1 MYALITYHIDNSLQS
16 LGKEYREFFFT
27 LILYE
32 FVRRIISIDRYYCD
46 AILSSHLL
54 MLPS

>member
-32 FVRRIISIDRYYCD
+32 FVKRRSIDRYYCD